1 MDVIGFIKEW
11 IENIAYWIF
20 LSSLS
25 GILFVTISYP
35 FLRKLHSYK
44 TFLGLLL
51 TGFSFLSAAGIS
63 IIAWLLLGMCLYK
76 FYFDVGYFFN
86 HLYS

>member
-1 MDVIGFIKEW
+1 MDVKDFIKEW

-20 LSSLS
+20 LLDI
-25 GILFVTISYP
+25 GGLLLVVITYP
-35 FLRKLHSYK
+35 FLKRLHSYK
-44 TFLGLLL
+44 TFLGLLM
-51 TGFSFLSAAGIS
+51 TVFSFISAVGLSV
-63 IIAWLLLGMCLYK
+63 IAWLIVGMCLYK

>member
-20 LSSLS
+20 LLDI
-25 GILFVTISYP
+25 GGLLLVVITYP
-35 FLRKLHSYK
+35 FLKRLHSYK
-44 TFLGLLL
+44 AFLGLLM
-51 TGFSFLSAAGIS
+51 TVFGFISAAALS
-63 IIAWLLLGMCLYK
+63 IIAWLLVGMCLYK